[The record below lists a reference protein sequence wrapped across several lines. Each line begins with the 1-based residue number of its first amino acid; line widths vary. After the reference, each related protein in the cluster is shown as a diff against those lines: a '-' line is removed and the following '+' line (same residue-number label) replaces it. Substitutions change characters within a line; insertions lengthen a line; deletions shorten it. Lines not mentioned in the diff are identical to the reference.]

1 MTIKTTRAALA
12 ALLLASSSLALS
24 TSAFAQ
30 NEREIGEAG
39 SRAGRPASTAK
50 PAAKAAAPNL
60 SAPVGRVLG
69 NVQTLVT
76 AKKFPEAL
84 AALKE
89 VTPTTDYDKLMVS
102 RFTVVVAANLGDE
115 ATAATAAA
123 MAADLPEDSI
133 PVEER
138 AEVYRN
144 AASLALN
151 TKQTDKA
158 LAYARKLDAV
168 NPTDANSKQVIAVAF
183 YTAAPPAEAIALL
196 QRQIDATV
204 AAGQRPG
211 RDLINMKIN
220 AHLKANDNPG
230 AEATLEQALL
240 WFNQPADWEQIVNVT
255 MSTSGIRDI
264 DAVMLGRLLY
274 VSGAPVSQDN
284 AQLVGDT
291 SQKLA
296 MYGDAQTS
304 IQKGAKL
311 QLDTARVNS
320 DKNSMPE
327 QIKMGATQNGL
338 YNVKLSEAL
347 YGYGMYPEAEAA
359 ARLGLSKGGADA
371 SEAQMLI
378 AMSLYQQGK
387 LAEASAAFQQ
397 VQGGSPA
404 TPRIARLWNTLVKI
418 KLAPPAAAAP

>member
-12 ALLLASSSLALS
+12 ALLLASSSFALS

-30 NEREIGEAG
+30 NERAMGEAA
-39 SRAGRPASTAK
+39 SRAGRPQGATTQK
-50 PAAKAAAPNL
+50 PAATPNL
-60 SAPVGRVLG
+60 SAPVARVLG
-69 NVQTLVT
+69 NVQKLVGD
-76 AKKFPEAL
+76 KKFPEAY

-89 VTPTTDYDKLMVS
+89 VKPTTDYDKLMVS
-102 RFTVVVAANLGDE
+102 RFTVMVAVNVGDE
-115 ATAATAAA
+115 PAAAAAA
-123 MAADLPEDSI
+123 MTAADLPEESI
-133 PVEER
+133 PLEDR
-138 AEVYRN
+138 TEVYRN
-144 AASLALN
+144 ATQLAN
-151 TKQTDKA
+151 NAKQFDKA
-158 LAYARKLDAV
+158 VVYAKKLAAL
-168 NPTDANSKQVIAVAF
+168 NPTDAASRQIIPIAI
-183 YTAAPPAEAIALL
+183 YNGAPPAEAIAFF
-196 QRQIDATV
+196 QQQIDASV
-204 AAGQRPG
+204 AANQRPS

-220 AHLKANDNPG
+220 SHLKANDNPG
-230 AEATLEQALL
+230 AEATLEMALL
-240 WFNQPADWEQIVNVT
+240 WFNQPQDWEQIVNVT

-264 DAVMLGRLLY
+264 DAVMLGRLLF

-296 MYGDAQTS
+296 MYGDAQTAV
-304 IQKGAKL
+304 QKGAKL

-320 DKNSMPE
+320 DKTSMPE
-327 QIKMGATQNGL
+327 QIKLGAAQNGI

-371 SEAQMLI
+371 SEANMLI

-387 LAEASAAFQQ
+387 LAEASAAFAQ

-418 KLAPPAAAAP
+418 KQAPPAAAAP

>member
-12 ALLLASSSLALS
+12 ALLLASSSLALP

-30 NEREIGEAG
+30 NEREIGDAG
-39 SRAGRPASTAK
+39 SRAGRPATAK

-60 SAPVGRVLG
+60 SAAVGRVLG
-69 NVQTLVT
+69 NVQGMVT

-84 AALKE
+84 AALKD
-89 VTPTTDYDKLMVS
+89 VTPITDYDKLMVS

-123 MAADLPEDSI
+123 MAADLPEESI

-183 YTAAPPAEAIALL
+183 YNAAPPAEAIALL
-196 QRQIDATV
+196 QKQIDASV
-204 AAGQRPG
+204 AAGQRPN

-230 AEATLEQALL
+230 AEGTLEQALL
-240 WFNQPADWEQIVNVT
+240 WFNQPADWEQIINVA

-284 AQLVGDT
+284 AQLIGDT

-304 IQKGAKL
+304 VQKGAKL
-311 QLDTARVNS
+311 QLDAARVNS
-320 DKNSMPE
+320 DRTSMPE

-418 KLAPPAAAAP
+418 KQAPPAAPAP